1 MIFLIG
7 GNIEARSQT
16 PSTTDAIVAA
26 EHAWANA
33 AVVHDVATFAKYM
46 SDDYVLIVVNTN
58 PDKKS
63 EFELTSKPKWVE
75 MIRTRREKYSSVEI
89 HDLKVLLNG
98 EIATVTGQYS
108 QAGTSDGKD
117 ITSAG
122 LYVDTWVKRK
132 GQWQLVSSVFP
143 RRGSNICLPARNEPA
158 QPPPKS
164 CSPR

>member
-1 MIFLIG
+1 MLILITS

-16 PSTTDAIVAA
+16 PSASDVIIAA

-33 AVVHDVATFAKYM
+33 AVVRDIKTFAKYM

-58 PDKKS
+58 PEKKS
-63 EFELTSKPKWVE
+63 ELELTSKSKWVE
-75 MIRTRREKYSSVEI
+75 MIRSGREKYSSVDI

-108 QAGTSDGKD
+108 QTGTSDGKD

-132 GQWQLVSSVFP
+132 GEWQLVNSVFP
-143 RRGSNICLPARNEPA
+143 
-158 QPPPKS
+158 
-164 CSPR
+164 